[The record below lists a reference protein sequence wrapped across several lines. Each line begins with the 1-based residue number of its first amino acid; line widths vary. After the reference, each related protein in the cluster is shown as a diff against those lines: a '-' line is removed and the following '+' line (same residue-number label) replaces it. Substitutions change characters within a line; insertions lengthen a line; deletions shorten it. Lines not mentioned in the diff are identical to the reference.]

1 MLKEGIKSLDDLRSN
16 EDKLNHAQK
25 IGLKYVDD
33 FEKRIPRK
41 EMLEM
46 EVIIKAL
53 LKIVQ
58 NIIFNRFEYLLLG
71 IHKEVDQVIR

>member
-1 MLKEGIKSLDDLRSN
+1 MVTLYFRPVVAQKLLKEGIKSLDDLRSN

-33 FEKRIPRK
+33 FEQRIPRK

-46 EVIIKAL
+46 EV
-53 LKIVQ
+53 
-58 NIIFNRFEYLLLG
+58 
-71 IHKEVDQVIR
+71 